1 MTLKREEDNSEDK
14 IQKTTIITSEQWRE
28 EICQ

>member
-28 EICQ
+28 EIC